1 MNRFRVIKFTR
12 AHELRCVLD
21 ATSLAEMAR
30 PGVCP
35 EPLVLVVE
43 ESSLPALKQLTG
55 IVDRAAKDE
64 GRELARYFLRQK
76 DVPVVFA
83 NYSHRGRLK
92 QGVNSFLQKARLN
105 GECKP
110 FMLAVSDSL
119 FDLVWKRA
127 ADDHDQMPW
136 RAAGGDPNYQMLA
149 LLQDV
154 AVPQSLEEKY
164 AGKSCEA
171 EVVRKLIVKAS
182 QGKGVVLV
190 VGETGTGKEVVAR
203 QIHELSNERSH
214 NKFVPINC
222 ASIPSELVE
231 SELFGNVKGA
241 FTHAIDIRMGLWQ
254 AADHGTL
261 FLDEIGELPLA
272 QQAKVLRAIEDGAI
286 RPLGAVT
293 SVNLDARVIAATNRD
308 LHAMAE
314 ARLFRDDL
322 LQRLCGLVIHT
333 PSLKSHAEEIPAL
346 AQAFWQKENQKEEK
360 VTELSSEI
368 LRELEAHAWSGNVRE
383 LRQVLKHLKEL
394 FGTRGLKAKHIRAVF
409 ETRSRVFGTKATPD
423 EGAPT
428 DAYRK
433 DCLRTLSR
441 AAELVRACEL
451 ALGAIP
457 QSGRIT
463 ASAWPPW
470 RQTLEAHGRELEDL
484 CRQPLWFHSRPAYR
498 AVCKLTGALKDLCA
512 LSQDVA
518 RKTLS
523 SKSADLNAAVRSASA
538 ALFRETRWLG
548 GIQPVASP

>member
-30 PGVCP
+30 PGVCS

-43 ESSLPALKQLTG
+43 ESSLPALKRVTG
-55 IVDRAAKDE
+55 IVDRAAKDG

-76 DVPVVFA
+76 DVPVVLG

-119 FDLVWKRA
+119 FDLVWKRT

-136 RAAGGDPNYQMLA
+136 GAAGSDPSFQMLA
-149 LLQDV
+149 LLHDV
-154 AVPQSLEEKY
+154 AVPQGLEEKY

-203 QIHELSNERSH
+203 QIHELSNERSS

-293 SVNLDARVIAATNRD
+293 SVNVDARVIAATNRD

-322 LQRLCGLVIHT
+322 LQRLCGMVIHT
-333 PSLKSHAEEIPAL
+333 PSLKSHPEEIHAL
-346 AQAFWQKENQKEEK
+346 AQAFWQKENQKEGT
-360 VTELSSEI
+360 VAELSNEI
-368 LRELEAHAWSGNVRE
+368 LRELEAHAWSGNIRE

-409 ETRSRVFGTKATPD
+409 ETRNRAFGTKASPD
-423 EGAPT
+423 EGTPT
-428 DAYRK
+428 DSYRK
-433 DCLRTLSR
+433 DCLRTLIR

-451 ALGAIP
+451 ALGGIP
-457 QSGRIT
+457 QSGRIA
-463 ASAWPPW
+463 ASAWPPL
-470 RQTLEAHGRELEDL
+470 RQTLETHGRELEDL
-484 CRQPLWFHSRPAYR
+484 CRQPLWFHSRPTYR
-498 AVCKLTGALKDLCA
+498 AVCKLTGTLNDLCA
-512 LSQDVA
+512 LSQDAA
-518 RKTLS
+518 RKRLS
-523 SKSADLNAAVRSASA
+523 SKSADLNAVVQSASA

-548 GIQPVASP
+548 GIQPVASR